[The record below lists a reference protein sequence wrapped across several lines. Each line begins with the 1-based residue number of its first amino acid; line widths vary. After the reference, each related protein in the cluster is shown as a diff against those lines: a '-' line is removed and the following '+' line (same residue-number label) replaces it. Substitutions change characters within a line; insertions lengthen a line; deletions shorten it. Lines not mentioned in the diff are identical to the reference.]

1 MFISQICLFFL
12 VNRLEATQILYLKN
26 IGLKRGRKVWR
37 PLTRMKDEEFHERF
51 IVFSC
56 QRPEGPEPRMWI
68 AVVASCIDDPTNGVG
83 GWHL

>member
-1 MFISQICLFFL
+1 
-12 VNRLEATQILYLKN
+12 
-26 IGLKRGRKVWR
+26 
-37 PLTRMKDEEFHERF
+37 MKDEEFHERF

-83 GWHL
+83 WVAPLGFQDSKVDLDRDAIAKRR